1 MRSSRSRILI
11 ALVALSVVAMLA
23 GAAPV
28 AAQQP
33 SVPFARI
40 MVARAAVYAGPGLG
54 FWQLGG
60 LRRDVI
66 TPITGVS
73 ADRLFW
79 KSDTPIGTGYLRAE
93 DVIVSAPD
101 TVPVVDP
108 GPIGTVTTGVLN
120 VRIGPGIGAAVR
132 GSLRQGAQFFI
143 LGRQPDGS
151 WLDIQSGVGR
161 GWVKTSLT
169 SAGGEGGTG
178 SQVPPSTEGPV
189 AIINTA
195 FLNARS
201 GPATFYTKVGTLA
214 GGTRVPIVGKTADGQ
229 WLLIEASFGRGW
241 INLRFV
247 LTQNYFGSAPVVNTG
262 ESGITPGLEAR
273 TRTTVNLRS
282 GPGIGFPSLGQ
293 LTGATFLN
301 VLGQSPDGAW
311 WFVDSPAGKGWI
323 NKTVVRTSGDFSLV
337 PVVNP

>member
-1 MRSSRSRILI
+1 MRSSWPRFLI
-11 ALVALSVVAMLA
+11 ALVALSVVALLV

-33 SVPFARI
+33 GVPFARI

-54 FWQLGG
+54 FWQLGA
-60 LRRDVI
+60 LRQDVI

-79 KSDTPIGTGYLRAE
+79 RSDTPIGTGYLRAE
-93 DVIVSAPD
+93 DVIVSSPE

-108 GPIGTVTTGVLN
+108 GATGTVTTGVLN
-120 VRIGPGIGAAVR
+120 VRVGPGIGAAVV
-132 GSLRQGAQFFI
+132 GNLNQGAQFYI

-151 WLDIQSGVGR
+151 WLEIRSGVGR
-161 GWVKTSLT
+161 GWVKASLT

-195 FLNARS
+195 FLNVRS

-229 WLLIEASFGRGW
+229 WLLIEAAFGRGW
-241 INLRFV
+241 INLRYV
-247 LTQNYFGSAPVVNTG
+247 LTQNYFGSAPVVGTAD
-262 ESGITPGLEAR
+262 SGVAPGLEAR

-282 GPGIGFPSLGQ
+282 GPGIGFQSLAQ
-293 LTGATFLN
+293 LTLGTYLN

-311 WFVDSPAGKGWI
+311 WFVDSAAGKGWI
-323 NKTVVRTSGDFSLV
+323 NKTVVRTAGDFSAA

>member
-1 MRSSRSRILI
+1 MRSSGLRLVI
-11 ALVALSVVAMLA
+11 ALVALSVVAMLV

-33 SVPFARI
+33 GVPFARV
-40 MVARAAVYAGPGLG
+40 MVARAPVYAGPGLG
-54 FWQLGG
+54 FWQLGA
-60 LRRDVI
+60 LRQDVI

-79 KSDTPIGTGYLRAE
+79 KSDTPIGTGYLRAQ
-93 DVIVSAPD
+93 DVIVSSPE

-108 GPIGTVTTGVLN
+108 GPIGTVTAGVLN
-120 VRIGPGIGAAVR
+120 VRIGPGIGAAVV
-132 GSLRQGAQFFI
+132 GGLRQGAQFFI
-143 LGRQPDGS
+143 IGRQPDGS
-151 WLDIQSGVGR
+151 WLEIRSGVGR
-161 GWVKTSLT
+161 GWVKASLT

-178 SQVPPSTEGPV
+178 DQVPPSTDGPV

-195 FLNARS
+195 FLNVRS
-201 GPATFYTKVGTLA
+201 GPATFYTKVGALP

-229 WLLIEASFGRGW
+229 WLLIEAGFGRGW
-241 INLRFV
+241 INLRYV
-247 LTQNYFGSAPVVNTG
+247 LTQNYFGSAPVVGVG
-262 ESGITPGLEAR
+262 ESGVTPGLEAR

-293 LTGATFLN
+293 LTLGVYLN

-311 WFVDSPAGKGWI
+311 WFVDSPAGQGWI
-323 NKTVVRTSGDFSLV
+323 NKTVVRTAGDFSGV